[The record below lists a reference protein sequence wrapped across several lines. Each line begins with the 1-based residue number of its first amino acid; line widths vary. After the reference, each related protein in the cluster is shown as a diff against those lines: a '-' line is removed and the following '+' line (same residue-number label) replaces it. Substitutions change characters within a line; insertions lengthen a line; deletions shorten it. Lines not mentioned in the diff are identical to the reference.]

1 MLRSYLFTPA
11 TTLGKLPKALASGA
25 DALILDLEDSVP
37 LQEKAGARAALV
49 ETLREPPALPTYVR
63 INALSTPFA
72 LDDLL
77 EVGAVV
83 PTGIMLP
90 KVEAARDL
98 HIVDWILA
106 QVERRRGVPEGSIE
120 ILPIIETGRGVAAAG
135 PIADAAKRVKRLMLG
150 AVDLGLDMDL
160 DLGAETGALAQARF
174 AVALASRVAGLLPPL
189 DTPFLDVR
197 DPETLRISAINARAT
212 GFGGKACIHPAQ
224 VPIVNAVF
232 TPSAAELEQARKV
245 IAAFEKAEREGAAAL
260 VVDGA
265 MVDYPVVERA
275 RRLLS
280 GAPASRS

>member
-1 MLRSYLFTPA
+1 
-11 TTLGKLPKALASGA
+11 
-25 DALILDLEDSVP
+25 
-37 LQEKAGARAALV
+37 
-49 ETLREPPALPTYVR
+49 
-63 INALSTPFA
+63 
-72 LDDLL
+72 
-77 EVGAVV
+77 VV

-174 AVALASRVAGLLPPL
+174 AIALASRVAGLLPPL

-245 IAAFEKAEREGAAAL
+245 IAAFEKAERDGAAAL

-280 GAPASRS
+280 GATASRS